1 MSRIARVSEPM
12 SHPPARQRR
21 LRAAGVVA
29 LALFLAAC
37 GDERQDIF
45 SPEGSYARK
54 INNLQVPVF
63 VIAGV
68 VGVAVAVGLV
78 YVLLQGHKR
87 AQGDEDPRQLEGN
100 FKLEIG
106 WTIGPAVLLAGV
118 AVATVATLFAIED
131 NPADAGEFE
140 AMEITVYGH
149 QWWWGYEYELDGDTG
164 NGAEIVTA
172 NDLVIPV
179 GVAITLNITSRDVI
193 HSFWIPALNGTRDAV
208 PGRVHTLNIEADAP
222 GIFDGQCKE
231 FCGLSHANMQQRV
244 VALSE
249 ADFADWLDQQ
259 QEDQPMLAVGEEGA
273 EGEPGS
279 AGQQSF
285 IGRCS
290 QCHQINGL
298 EDEEGEPIVVEGEA
312 ALVSGYAPNL
322 THLMSRGVYAGGLFE
337 LYDENGEFDRDT
349 LEAWLRNAPA
359 EKPMYTEPESG
370 DPRGMPNL
378 GLSEDEIDDLIE
390 YLQTLGEPPPLQTQ
404 TEN

>member
-1 MSRIARVSEPM
+1 M
-12 SHPPARQRR
+12 SHRR
-21 LRAAGVVA
+21 ALRTRIRAAGLA
-29 LALFLAAC
+29 GLALLLAAC
-37 GDERQDIF
+37 GDTRQDIF
-45 SPEGSYARK
+45 TPEGSYARK

-63 VIAGV
+63 VIAGL
-68 VGVAVAVGLV
+68 VGVAVAVGIAV
-78 YVLLQGHKR
+78 VLIQGHRR
-87 AQGDEDPRQLEGN
+87 ARDDDEDPRQLEGN

-131 NPADAGEFE
+131 NPADADQ

-149 QWWWGYEYELDGDTG
+149 QWWWGYEYELDGDTA

-172 NDLVIPV
+172 NDLVIPA
-179 GVAITLNITSRDVI
+179 GVPVTVNITSRDVI

-208 PGRVHTLNIEADAP
+208 PGRIHTLNLEADEP

-244 VALSE
+244 VALDE

-273 EGEPGS
+273 EGEPGA

-298 EDEEGEPIVVEGEA
+298 EDEEGEPIVVEGDA
-312 ALVSGYAPNL
+312 ALVNGYAPNL

-337 LYDENGEFDRDT
+337 LYDENGELDRDT
-349 LEAWLRNAPA
+349 LEAWLRDAPA

-378 GLSEDEIDDLIE
+378 GLSEREIDDLID
-390 YLQTLGEPPPLQTQ
+390 YLQTLGDPPPLQTP
-404 TEN
+404 TED